1 MSKSVPLLFDSVN
14 DNTGDRAIGQV
25 MAEFVE
31 SRGARPVIVEPLRQ
45 ATLKAPVVVGGG
57 ELIGSSGDAFYEAFR
72 LEGEHILN
80 AAGLTT
86 SIGLDYLKDYK
97 YVSVRSEVDYA
108 LVSGVRPDAEI
119 TPCVATRLTPA
130 DPPDEIDPERTVLFH
145 FHHNALHHCRGIPE
159 VIAGLSDYEIHWL
172 ELTPYA
178 GDGATMARIGA
189 GLNREI
195 VATGAGTPQEK
206 LGAIAGSRLL
216 ICASLHG
223 AIFAHAQNVPFLV
236 FSRPPKVRAFL
247 SERGLDH
254 HGFSSTAELRDR
266 LDTIFDERVDFS
278 RTIEADSKKLDAH
291 FSKLAELLGLPLKP
305 VNDSAITG
313 VVAKTRAQAT
323 LDTLHGIAYRQAITE
338 LGHIGHQVRGLRQVV
353 ADHDREVADARRS
366 RSELLNRIASAENE
380 AGNLREQVSALAGQV
395 TEERSRAVS
404 AEAHVNSLSA
414 QLSAQLN
421 AQLDTSRELIE
432 QANAAGQRQ
441 AEFLGNISHELFL
454 LKNEL
459 RHATETRLSR
469 QALRLGKRLGKAL
482 WNRVPPQYQER
493 GRPTVEKVLG
503 RPIGHLDEAEPTN
516 DSENHAQPESME
528 AMHRRRR
535 RAALVAVTA
544 AESPPP
550 GSSAENSLNVSV
562 LIPTWNAGPEFKRT
576 LDALGCQIGL
586 DSVELIVVDS
596 GSTDS
601 TLELAESAG
610 ARIEHIAQED
620 FNHGSTRN
628 LLGDAATGNYLVF
641 MTQDAVPAGPQ
652 TLAHLASLLASNS
665 EIAACSA
672 RQVPHSGCGLH
683 AAYTSFH
690 HYRAL
695 DLNATLVFPEQDRA
709 FSDAGYGEKRRWA
722 AAVDNVCSAMRRE
735 AWEEI
740 RFRPTRFAEDLDFA
754 VRAMQSGWKV
764 AFCGNTAVIHSHD
777 RPAIYHLRRHVADR
791 VHAAKV
797 LEDPSLELVAPGTL
811 GEVLVS
817 SLPIMAAADDAL
829 RSSSRLGLLGRLGEI
844 RSVVG
849 ALAQDGNEATFD
861 RDAILNEELAAAA
874 DYLRDLAGQAPRSD
888 QVERLLAIDIAS
900 HLSNP
905 HLDEFAAVHNSC
917 PPAQSEAF
925 LAQLMGSFL
934 GVAIGHAAAA
944 VDQDDEMI
952 QQLVSGI

>member
-25 MAEFVE
+25 MAEFAE
-31 SRGARPVIVEPLRQ
+31 SRGARPVIVEPLDQ
-45 ATLKAPVVVGGG
+45 GTLEAPVVVGGG
-57 ELIGSSGDAFYEAFR
+57 ELIGSPGDAFYEAFR

-86 SIGLDYLKDYK
+86 SIGLDYLKDYA

-119 TPCVATRLTPA
+119 TPCVATRLTPT

-159 VIAGLSDYEIHWL
+159 VIASLSDYEICWL
-172 ELTPYA
+172 PLTPYA

-189 GLNREI
+189 GQDREI
-195 VATGAGTPQEK
+195 VATSAGTPQEK
-206 LGAIAGSRLL
+206 LGAIASSRLL

-236 FSRPPKVRAFL
+236 FARPPKVRAFL

-254 HGFSSTAELRDR
+254 HGFSSTAELKDR

-278 RTIEADSKKLDAH
+278 RTIEADSKKLDSH
-291 FSKLAELLGLPLKP
+291 FAKLAELLGLPPKP
-305 VNDSAITG
+305 VSNSAIAE
-313 VVAKTRAQAT
+313 VVTKTRAQAT

-338 LGHIGHQVRGLRQVV
+338 LGHIGHQVRGLRQLV
-353 ADHDREVADARRS
+353 ADHDRLAADARRS
-366 RSELLNRIASAENE
+366 RNELLDRVSSAENE
-380 AGNLREQVSALAGQV
+380 AGNLREQISSLSEQIA
-395 TEERSRAVS
+395 EERSRAVS
-404 AEAHVNSLSA
+404 AEAHVNSLTA
-414 QLSAQLN
+414 QLGA
-421 AQLDTSRELIE
+421 SRELIE
-432 QANAAGQRQ
+432 QISAAGQRQ

-459 RHATETRLSR
+459 HHATETRLSR

-482 WNRVPPQYQER
+482 WNRVPSQYQER

-503 RPIGHLDEAEPTN
+503 RPIGHLDKAEPAN
-516 DSENHAQPESME
+516 ESDNHPQPESME
-528 AMHRRRR
+528 AVHRRRR
-535 RAALVAVTA
+535 REALLAVTA
-544 AESPPP
+544 AELPSL

-576 LDALGCQIGL
+576 LDALGCQGGL
-586 DSVELIVVDS
+586 GSVELIVVDS

-628 LLGDAATGNYLVF
+628 LLGEAATGDYLVF

-665 EIAACSA
+665 KIAACSA

-695 DLNATLVFPEQDRA
+695 DLNATSVFPEEDRG
-709 FSDAGYGEKRRWA
+709 FPDADYGEKRRWA
-722 AAVDNVCSAMRRE
+722 AAVDNVCSAIRRD

-777 RPAIYHLRRHVADR
+777 RPALYHLRRHVADR

-797 LEDPSLELVAPGTL
+797 LEDPSLDLVAPGTL

-817 SLPIMAAADDAL
+817 SIPTMAAADDAL
-829 RSSSRLGLLGRLGEI
+829 RSSSHVGLLGRLGEI
-844 RSVVG
+844 RSAIG
-849 ALAQDGNEATFD
+849 AMAQDGIQATLG

-874 DYLRDLAGQAPRSD
+874 DYLRDLAGQAPESD

-900 HLSNP
+900 HLANP
-905 HLDEFAAVHNSC
+905 HLDEFATVHDSC
-917 PPAQSEAF
+917 TPVESEAF

-934 GVAIGHAAAA
+934 GVAIGHAAAS
-944 VDQDDEMI
+944 VNENDEMI
-952 QQLVSGI
+952 QQLVRGI